1 MGFDLIK
8 YELKYERKI
17 TKRSFKTFNKDS
29 WNVSLAKQDW
39 SELENCGDVDEMG
52 SIFDVNVL
60 AALNEVAPIKT
71 FTIKSNHKFGLSEST
86 SAFTNHVHIHSNL
99 AINVLIYNSNFI
111 LKRINVSFKAKF
123 FFLTLPPYS

>member
-39 SELENCGDVDEMG
+39 SELENCGDVDEMV

-60 AALNEVAPIKT
+60 ATLNEVAPIKM

-86 SAFTNHVHIHSNL
+86 K
-99 AINVLIYNSNFI
+99 NVIQKLLSISYI
-111 LKRINVSFKAKF
+111 
-123 FFLTLPPYS
+123 